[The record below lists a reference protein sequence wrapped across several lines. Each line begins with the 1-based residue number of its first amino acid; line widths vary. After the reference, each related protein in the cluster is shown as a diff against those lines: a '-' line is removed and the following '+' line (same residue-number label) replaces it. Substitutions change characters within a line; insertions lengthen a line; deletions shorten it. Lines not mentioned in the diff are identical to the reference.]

1 MPTSFSR
8 SLRSL
13 EADRFRW
20 SLMGIVIGILLL
32 ATWIVWFFL
41 ARVALYEVSDRAR
54 LEVGSEPHAVMS
66 LVSGRIERSAMD
78 LDSEVEEGDVLV
90 ELDANEVRFLL
101 EEKRAEAA
109 GLRERLEQ
117 VRREAAAQEQAL
129 VDARQAALAAQE
141 EARAI
146 YQGALESARF
156 AEQEARR
163 KGNLHQEGLV
173 SRAEADAAETEHRQK
188 LKAAEA
194 LARSLERM
202 AGDRAIEIS
211 EKEAEVV
218 ALEGRASEI
227 LSNVRRLQANMDGL
241 EYDLSLHT
249 VRAPVSGRIGDRLS
263 LRVGEFVEKGV
274 HLGTVIPSGDVR
286 VVAEFAPD
294 RALGRIQPGQPA
306 KLRLAGFSWVQY
318 GSVPATVDRV
328 GKEPQNGTVRVE
340 LTLDEP
346 DAFPVALSHGLP
358 GMLEVEVERISPAA
372 LVLRAAGSVVSASV
386 RTSSEER

>member
-20 SLMGIVIGILLL
+20 SLTGIVIGILLL

-241 EYDLSLHT
+241 EYDLSLHM

-294 RALGRIQPGQPA
+294 RALGRIQPGHQPSCA
-306 KLRLAGFSWVQY
+306 LRVSR
-318 GSVPATVDRV
+318 GSSTEACR
-328 GKEPQNGTVRVE
+328 R
-340 LTLDEP
+340 
-346 DAFPVALSHGLP
+346 
-358 GMLEVEVERISPAA
+358 R
-372 LVLRAAGSVVSASV
+372 
-386 RTSSEER
+386 

>member
-1 MPTSFSR
+1 M
-8 SLRSL
+8 
-13 EADRFRW
+13 A
-20 SLMGIVIGILLL
+20 
-32 ATWIVWFFL
+32 WFFF

-90 ELDANEVRFLL
+90 ELDGNEVRFLL

-117 VRREAAAQEQAL
+117 VRREALAQEQAL

-141 EARAI
+141 EARAE

-156 AEQEARR
+156 AEQEAER
-163 KGNLHQEGLV
+163 KENLHQEGLV
-173 SRAEADAAETEHRQK
+173 SRAEAEAARAEYREKATAAEK
-188 LKAAEA
+188 L
-194 LARSLERM
+194 SLSVERGE
-202 AGDRAIEIS
+202 GDRAIGIS
-211 EKEAEVV
+211 EKEAELV
-218 ALEGRASEI
+218 ALEGRVSEI
-227 LSNVRRLQANMDGL
+227 QSNVRRLQANIAGL

-249 VRAPVSGRIGDRLS
+249 LRAPVAGRIGDRLS
-263 LRVGEFVEKGV
+263 LRIGEFVEKGV
-274 HLGTVIPSGDVR
+274 HLGTVIPSGEVR

-294 RALGRIQPGQPA
+294 RALGRIQPGQQA

-318 GSVPATVDRV
+318 GSVPATVSRV

-340 LTLDEP
+340 LALDEP
-346 DAFPVALSHGLP
+346 EAFPVALSHGLP
-358 GMLEVEVERISPAA
+358 GTLDVEVERISPAA
-372 LVLRAAGSVVSASV
+372 LVLRAAGNIVSAPV
-386 RTSSEER
+386 RSSSEAR